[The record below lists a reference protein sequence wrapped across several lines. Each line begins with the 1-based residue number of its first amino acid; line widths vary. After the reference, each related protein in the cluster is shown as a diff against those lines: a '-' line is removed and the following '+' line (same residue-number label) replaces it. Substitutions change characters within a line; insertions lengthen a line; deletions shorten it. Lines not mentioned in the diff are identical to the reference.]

1 MSAMDTATRT
11 AIPAFTLSDANG
23 RSYGF
28 PSGRLALLCFVKADC
43 PTCVL
48 SMPLI
53 EEAHRAFGAA
63 ADIWAVGQD
72 AAGNAE
78 LVAGHHLTLP
88 MLDDSALAVS
98 FACDLDSVPSI
109 VLAAADGAILRRF
122 AGFGRD
128 DWRDLFADLAART
141 GRAAPDTDLG
151 AYPESRP
158 GCGSKSVEPG
168 IAERLAAEAEGSPLR
183 ARRIEI
189 GEADDPF
196 EFMFE
201 QGLTDGLPVVPPTP
215 ERVLRMLRGTRRNA
229 QDVVAVLPPNLAPA
243 TVEKVAAN
251 AVMAGCK
258 PDYLPV
264 VIAALEAICTDVFNI
279 HGVMATTYGATPV
292 MVVNGPIRHRIG
304 MNMGIGALGSGNRA
318 NATIGR
324 AVKLA
329 LRNIG
334 GARPGGIERS
344 TLASPGKFTMCFA
357 EHEER
362 SAWEPLHVERGFAA
376 QDSVVT
382 VFGIESAP
390 RQIADQTSR
399 TAHALAGSLGAALAA
414 CMHPKL
420 YAQGEVL
427 LVVVPEH
434 VDTLAR
440 DGYTKDDIRARIQA
454 VTARPL
460 RELLADGEIGEGM
473 LPRWF
478 GASGPTEAQL
488 AQPMSKFRN
497 PKDINI
503 VVAGGE
509 AGKFSAVFGGWVSG
523 TLGST
528 SVSRKIEEVP

>member
-1 MSAMDTATRT
+1 MNDHPPAIAPFTLADQAGATRT
-11 AIPAFTLSDANG
+11 FPTG
-23 RSYGF
+23 R
-28 PSGRLALLCFVKADC
+28 PALLCLVKEDC
-43 PTCVL
+43 PTCRL

-53 EEAHRAFGAA
+53 EAAYRAFGDA
-63 ADIWAVGQD
+63 ADIWAIGQD
-72 AAGNAE
+72 APGNAR
-78 LVAGHHLTLP
+78 LIADNALTLP

-98 FACDLDSVPSI
+98 FAADIDTVPTIALCDGEGT
-109 VLAAADGAILRRF
+109 VLRWLV
-122 AGFGRD
+122 GFGRD
-128 DWRDLFADLAART
+128 DWHVLYADLAVRT
-141 GRAAPDTDLG
+141 GLPAPDIDLSG
-151 AYPESRP
+151 YPESRP

-215 ERVLRMLRGTRRNA
+215 ERVLRMLRGTRRDA
-229 QDVVAVLPPNLAPA
+229 QDVVAIVPPNMAPA

-258 PDYLPV
+258 PEYLPV
-264 VIAALEAICTDVFNI
+264 VIAALEAVCTDEFNI

-324 AVKLA
+324 ALKLV
-329 LRNIG
+329 LRNVG
-334 GARPGGIERS
+334 GAKPGGIERS
-344 TLASPGKFTMCFA
+344 TLASPGKYTMCFA

-362 SAWEPLHVERGFAA
+362 SAWEPLHVERGFARE
-376 QDSVVT
+376 QSVVT
-382 VFGIESAP
+382 LFGIESAP

-399 TAHALAGSLGAALAA
+399 TARALAGSLGAALAA

-420 YAQGEVL
+420 YAHGEVL
-427 LVVVPEH
+427 LVIVPEH

-440 DGYTKDDIRARIQA
+440 DGYTKDDIRARIQEI
-454 VTARPL
+454 TARPL
-460 RELLADGEIGEGM
+460 RDLLAGDEIGEGM

-478 GASGPTEAQL
+478 GAAGPTEAQL
-488 AQPMSKFRN
+488 AQPFSKFRN
-497 PKDINI
+497 PKDISI

-523 TLGST
+523 TLGSV
-528 SVSRKIEEVP
+528 SVSRVIEEAP